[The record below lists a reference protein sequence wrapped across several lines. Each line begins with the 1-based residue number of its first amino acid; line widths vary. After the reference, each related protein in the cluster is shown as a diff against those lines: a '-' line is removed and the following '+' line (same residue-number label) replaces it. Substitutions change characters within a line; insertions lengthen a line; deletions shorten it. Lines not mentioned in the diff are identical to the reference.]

1 VKMSL
6 IVRTTT
12 KLVSPFLVT
21 YSTYL
26 MIYGHL
32 SPGGGFQAGVILAVS
47 IILLI
52 TSHGYKKVRKTF
64 KFWEVQLIE
73 GVSGVFLVSLGIISL
88 LFGDFFFNFLRGGPL
103 GSLLSG
109 GIVPLFNIGVALKV
123 GAAFTFMFYI
133 LLRWVER
140 D

>member
-1 VKMSL
+1 MKMSL

-52 TSHGYKKVRKTF
+52 TSHGYKKVRKAF

-73 GVSGVFLVSLGIISL
+73 GVSGVF
-88 LFGDFFFNFLRGGPL
+88 
-103 GSLLSG
+103 
-109 GIVPLFNIGVALKV
+109 
-123 GAAFTFMFYI
+123 
-133 LLRWVER
+133 
-140 D
+140 

>member
-1 VKMSL
+1 MKMSL

-52 TSHGYKKVRKTF
+52 TSHGYKKVRKAF

-73 GVSGVFLVSLGIISL
+73 GVSGVFLVSLGIIGL
-88 LFGDFFFNFLRGGPL
+88 LFGGFFFNFLRGGPF
-103 GSLLSG
+103 GPLLSG

>member
-1 VKMSL
+1 MKMSL

-12 KLVSPFLVT
+12 KLISPFLVA
-21 YSTYL
+21 YSAYL

-47 IILLI
+47 VILLI
-52 TSHGYKKVRKTF
+52 TSHGYKRVRKTF

-73 GVSGVFLVSLGIISL
+73 GTSGGFLVLLATVGVLLG
-88 LFGDFFFNFLRGGPL
+88 GFFYNFLRGGNF

-109 GIVPLFNIGVALKV
+109 GIIPLFNIGVALKV